1 MAKKTDEDPDQLM
14 KGEYTVMEAL
24 GLSVAQDGSFFAV
37 LQLEGGLITVI
48 DSEALNGLIS
58 KVAAL
63 VEQDDAKERGLSDEV
78 VEAIGEAADA
88 VFN

>member
-1 MAKKTDEDPDQLM
+1 MEKTDKDDATI
-14 KGEYTVMEAL
+14 KGDFVALEAL
-24 GLSVAQDGSFFAV
+24 GLSVCEDGSLIAV
-37 LQLEGGLITVI
+37 LQLEGGQVAVI

-58 KVAAL
+58 KVASL
-63 VEQDDAKERGLSDEV
+63 VEQDDAKEQGLPDEV